1 MIDLPN
7 LETFVWIA
15 KLGRFRSAARKL
27 NVTQPAISARIA
39 MLERDLGVKLFE
51 RSQRRATLTPK
62 GKELVNLAAQIISL
76 REEMRQA
83 ANQSIAVRGQLRLGI
98 SDTLAH
104 TWFAH
109 LVERIN
115 AMFPL
120 LALEIEVD
128 ITPNLTRLLKSR
140 QLDIA
145 FLVGPL
151 AEQEMRN
158 ISLVSYPLAWVAST
172 KLKLPGEPV
181 ALDVIAQWPIITYL
195 RHTRPYDL
203 VQEMLARENIAYGRL
218 FASASVSTI
227 ITMILDGVG
236 IGVIPAA
243 VVERELRSK
252 KLRIVAVKN
261 ARLPQLHFVAAYPTS
276 PSNFVAASIATL
288 ARDIARHS
296 AQSKKRH
303 R

>member
-7 LETFVWIA
+7 LESFVWIA

-27 NVTQPAISARIA
+27 NVTQSAISARIA
-39 MLERDLGVKLFE
+39 MLERDLGVRLFE
-51 RSQRRATLTPK
+51 RSRQRAMLTPK
-62 GKELVNLAAQIISL
+62 GKELVNLAEQIISL

-83 ANQSIAVRGQLRLGI
+83 ANQSVAVRGQLRLGI

-104 TWFAH
+104 MWFAH

-115 AMFPL
+115 ALFPL
-120 LALEIEVD
+120 LTLEIEVD
-128 ITPNLTRLLKSR
+128 ITPNLTKLLKSR

-151 AEQEMRN
+151 AEQEMKN
-158 ISLVSYPLAWVAST
+158 INLISYPLVWVASS

-181 ALDVIAQWPIITYL
+181 SLEVIARWPIITYL

-203 VQEMLARENIAYGRL
+203 VQEILARENITYGRL
-218 FASASVSTI
+218 FASASVSTM
-227 ITMILDGVG
+227 ITMVLDGVG

-243 VVERELRSK
+243 VVERELRAK
-252 KLRIVAVKN
+252 KLRVLAVKN
-261 ARLPQLHFVAAYPTS
+261 ARLSQLHFVAAYPTS
-276 PSNFVAASIATL
+276 PGDFVAASIAAL
-288 ARDIARHS
+288 ARDIARG
-296 AQSKKRH
+296 R
-303 R
+303 